1 MGGTV
6 NKSAQ
11 TQRPNLLL
19 LTQALKPTPLLLAQA
34 LKPNLLLLAPNP
46 SLPGQIR

>member
-1 MGGTV
+1 MGGLPL
-6 NKSAQ
+6 KGAQ
-11 TQRPNLLL
+11 TLKPNLLL
-19 LTQALKPTPLLLAQA
+19 LTQA

>member
-1 MGGTV
+1 MGGLPL
-6 NKSAQ
+6 KGAQ

-19 LTQALKPTPLLLAQA
+19 LNQALKPNPLLLAQA
-34 LKPNLLLLAPNP
+34 LKPSLLLLAPNH

>member
-1 MGGTV
+1 MGGLPL
-6 NKSAQ
+6 KGAQ

-19 LTQALKPTPLLLAQA
+19 LNQE

>member
-1 MGGTV
+1 MGGPPL
-6 NKSAQ
+6 KGAQ

-19 LTQALKPTPLLLAQA
+19 LNQALKLLAQA

>member
-1 MGGTV
+1 MGGPPL
-6 NKSAQ
+6 KGAQ
-11 TQRPNLLL
+11 TLKPNLLL
-19 LTQALKPTPLLLAQA
+19 LTQA

>member
-1 MGGTV
+1 MGGPPL
-6 NKSAQ
+6 KGAQ
-11 TQRPNLLL
+11 TLKPNL
-19 LTQALKPTPLLLAQA
+19 LLLAQA